1 MFRIFTR
8 LWENFKEYI
17 ILVLLFIISL
27 ILLTQNQT
35 DGVKKVRTLAFGTF
49 AAVSSV
55 FNELFSTSSLKA
67 ENEKLREIN
76 ARLML
81 QISQLREYGVMAEEL
96 KGLLGLKDT
105 TNFPVFP
112 ATIVSKSLSK
122 VQSTFT
128 INIGKSDNVKPGMPV
143 ITHEGLVG
151 IIYSV
156 SDNYSIIRTL
166 QNVDLKLTVK
176 CERTREH
183 AVMKWN
189 GENLLMINIPKT
201 FNIQPG
207 DRIITSE
214 ISSIVPVPVPVGIAG
229 ELEKIEEGIFSEI
242 VVKPF
247 VDFDRTEYVFVI
259 GIVNS
264 LRISDLELNF
274 YNR

>member
-1 MFRIFTR
+1 
-8 LWENFKEYI
+8 
-17 ILVLLFIISL
+17 
-27 ILLTQNQT
+27 
-35 DGVKKVRTLAFGTF
+35 
-49 AAVSSV
+49 
-55 FNELFSTSSLKA
+55 
-67 ENEKLREIN
+67 
-76 ARLML
+76 
-81 QISQLREYGVMAEEL
+81 
-96 KGLLGLKDT
+96 
-105 TNFPVFP
+105 
-112 ATIVSKSLSK
+112 
-122 VQSTFT
+122 
-128 INIGKSDNVKPGMPV
+128 DNVKPGMPV